1 MTVFHLEIL
10 SPERTFYHGDCI
22 SLVVPISDGML
33 GIQANHTP
41 LTAAISDGEAVFILP
56 DGTKRVCA
64 VASGMVD
71 VSENDARILCE
82 SVCAPE
88 EVDVERERRAL
99 QDAQLALSEH
109 MAYKDYVLTQLAF
122 AQAFNKLRVKKHAD
136 GGSADVQ
143 NNAM

>member
-1 MTVFHLEIL
+1 MTTFHLEIL
-10 SPERTFYHGDCI
+10 SPERTFYNGDCV
-22 SLVVPISDGML
+22 SLVAPIRDGML
-33 GIQANHTP
+33 GIPANHTP
-41 LTAAISDGEAVFILP
+41 LTAAISDGEAVFTLP
-56 DGTKRVCA
+56 DGTRRVCA

-71 VSENDARILCE
+71 VSKNDARILCE

-88 EVDVERERRAL
+88 EVDEERERMAL
-99 QDAQLALSEH
+99 QDAQVALSEH

-136 GGSADVQ
+136 SGGANVQ